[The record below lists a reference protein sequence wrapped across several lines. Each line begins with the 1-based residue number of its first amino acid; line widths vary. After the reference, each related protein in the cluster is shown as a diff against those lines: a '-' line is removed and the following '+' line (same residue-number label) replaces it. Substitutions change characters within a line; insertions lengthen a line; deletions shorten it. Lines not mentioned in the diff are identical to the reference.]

1 MIKEF
6 RRRLPEEL
14 QKQVRKLL
22 FYGSRARGDATADS
36 DLDLIAIVTQ
46 RTPEVE
52 NALEDIAYDVMWQ
65 FDFRPTISLK
75 VFSESQFQGA
85 IDKGFSFYRH
95 VLDEGIA
102 VVDEKVIL
110 NPDLPPK
117 YSLDELLAGVS
128 KQNIHSQID
137 TGPAVGGEVC

>member
-1 MIKEF
+1 MEDRFVLDFPMDGRGSAIGQSRTSNRSVNMDERDKSMIKDF

-14 QKQVRKLL
+14 RKQVTKLI
-22 FYGSRARGDATADS
+22 FYGSRARGGASADS

-52 NALEDIAYDVMWQ
+52 KALEDIAYDVMWQ

-95 VLDEGIA
+95 VLEEG
-102 VVDEKVIL
+102 
-110 NPDLPPK
+110 LP
-117 YSLDELLAGVS
+117 V
-128 KQNIHSQID
+128 
-137 TGPAVGGEVC
+137 